1 MRVSKIT
8 PLLKLPNYPPLS
20 PLPFFFLLPHWPIHF
35 PTLPFYPSRLKVK
48 RHREKEE
55 TKMVF
60 RSVLVLLLLIFS
72 VSGGSTAADAAEEC
86 NFFAGSWV
94 VDESYP
100 LYTAASCP
108 FVEHEFSCVKNGRPD
123 LGYTK
128 YRWQPLDCDLT
139 R

>member
-1 MRVSKIT
+1 
-8 PLLKLPNYPPLS
+8 
-20 PLPFFFLLPHWPIHF
+20 
-35 PTLPFYPSRLKVK
+35 
-48 RHREKEE
+48 
-55 TKMVF
+55 MVF
-60 RSVLVLLLLIFS
+60 GSGTIILLLLLFS
-72 VSGGSTAADAAEEC
+72 VFGYCTAAEC

-94 VDESYP
+94 VDETYP

-128 YRWQPLDCDLT
+128 YRWQPLHCDLS